1 MTRNFKSL
9 EEDAEDAITALS
21 TVNMNV
27 IRFKKK
33 SFHGCLRFNQIECI
47 RIQID
52 VIGSRYVRAIKH
64 SVPMIKISKKSH

>member
-27 IRFKKK
+27 IRFKKNR
-33 SFHGCLRFNQIECI
+33 SMA
-47 RIQID
+47 
-52 VIGSRYVRAIKH
+52 V
-64 SVPMIKISKKSH
+64 